1 MTEKWFEKSNGN
13 VDIYEKQLPAR
24 LNLRPLASIP
34 AICLL
39 AFSLICGKL
48 WCGVAFAG
56 PLIMGAMFLTYFML
70 MALLS

>member
-24 LNLRPLASIP
+24 LNLRPLGSIP
-34 AICLL
+34 ALCMLV
-39 AFSLICGKL
+39 FSLICGSL
-48 WCGVAFAG
+48 CFGDAFAG
-56 PLIMGAMFLTYFML
+56 TLIMLAVFVIYFML